1 MQNELYE
8 IYDLLNK
15 VEPNKNN
22 LEKINK
28 INELIQ
34 NNEYKEALNELRA
47 ISNIESNVDKPK
59 VKKIKNDEIEEEK
72 ESVYPK
78 QLQNRELEETYI
90 GMLLLNPKLI
100 SKFYILYSES
110 FFENPNLLEIYKG
123 ILFTE
128 GEQYAPSIAKKDF
141 NFGKITLEIN
151 DLKENLKHKV
161 ESKKINDEKVYVE
174 LKKLLILRKNYLET
188 PIKTIQDKI
197 ADIVKYKLYDKMSE
211 EEVEGA
217 VNQVAVTDKFKQAI
231 LNDDLTDFLLESD
244 NNLTNGLE
252 LPFPILS
259 SVFKGIRCG
268 ETMAYAMPSNS
279 GKSRFTI
286 NLASYLAFVHKKKV
300 LIISNEMSEEKMKL
314 CLITTILNNKAFQD
328 LHGQIIKKSE
338 GELLEFKFRPDD
350 CKKVEVDEKGF
361 VVKKEKENQKE
372 FVKRLSEVSTEFN
385 KTILVTDWVKKQIN
399 NSIYFSNITD
409 HTNEE
414 LKKSIMNYYYKED
427 IHYVFYDTLKTD
439 TANIGNGEEIKRTA
453 TILSNLAQNFNLF
466 ICSTLQLTESTTL
479 PINLTINDLAVSRTV
494 KEVLDTLCL
503 IKQINRENLGDYEYS
518 LNEVDTKFFDLEK
531 FDDPDVRYYAC
542 VVDKNRAGAK
552 PKVLFR
558 LNLAY
563 NFWEELGYLKLKHMN

>member
-100 SKFYILYSES
+100 SKFYILHSES

-217 VNQVAVTDKFKQAI
+217 VNH
-231 LNDDLTDFLLESD
+231 
-244 NNLTNGLE
+244 
-252 LPFPILS
+252 
-259 SVFKGIRCG
+259 VFV
-268 ETMAYAMPSNS
+268 P
-279 GKSRFTI
+279 
-286 NLASYLAFVHKKKV
+286 
-300 LIISNEMSEEKMKL
+300 
-314 CLITTILNNKAFQD
+314 
-328 LHGQIIKKSE
+328 
-338 GELLEFKFRPDD
+338 
-350 CKKVEVDEKGF
+350 
-361 VVKKEKENQKE
+361 
-372 FVKRLSEVSTEFN
+372 
-385 KTILVTDWVKKQIN
+385 
-399 NSIYFSNITD
+399 
-409 HTNEE
+409 
-414 LKKSIMNYYYKED
+414 
-427 IHYVFYDTLKTD
+427 
-439 TANIGNGEEIKRTA
+439 
-453 TILSNLAQNFNLF
+453 
-466 ICSTLQLTESTTL
+466 
-479 PINLTINDLAVSRTV
+479 
-494 KEVLDTLCL
+494 
-503 IKQINRENLGDYEYS
+503 
-518 LNEVDTKFFDLEK
+518 
-531 FDDPDVRYYAC
+531 
-542 VVDKNRAGAK
+542 
-552 PKVLFR
+552 
-558 LNLAY
+558 
-563 NFWEELGYLKLKHMN
+563 